1 MIKTKIFGNSLKDD
15 NSTLLSTKL
24 NSFGLKKYRPKF
36 NVFNSL
42 IENKEL
48 NLTQKRRGRRKKYL
62 NNGKRNSVNESFK
75 IVNEGKVHNIYSND
89 NIKRRIKTLFNNYI
103 IRLLNHL
110 IKQKFPIFKLKF
122 VKINKRINED
132 LGIEYNRNLLN
143 KSIRDIIIDVSKRYS
158 NKENNNKDCIKF
170 IEEQKDNE
178 EILNILN
185 TTYKEFYNFYLKST
199 KINSLDNSFES
210 HKEKLLVLY
219 GKEYLDKFIENAKNF
234 LEYFING
241 KKRKSKKVKE
251 IDIIAIPLEI
261 DIKENNQNNDIDKSI
276 ISKVSVS
283 TQTDICDVNSKLI
296 FFA

>member
-1 MIKTKIFGNSLKDD
+1 MIQTKILGNSLKDD
-15 NSTLLSTKL
+15 NSSSLSTNL
-24 NSFGLKKYRPKF
+24 NSCGLIKNSPKF

-75 IVNEGKVHNIYSND
+75 IVNESNVHNRYSND

-158 NKENNNKDCIKF
+158 NKENNKDCIKF

-178 EILNILN
+178 EIVNILN
-185 TTYKEFYNFYLKST
+185 MTYKEFYNFYLKST

-261 DIKENNQNNDIDKSI
+261 DIKESNQNNDIDKNI

>member
-1 MIKTKIFGNSLKDD
+1 MIQTKIFGNSLKDD
-15 NSTLLSTKL
+15 NSPLLSTKL
-24 NSFGLKKYRPKF
+24 NSFGLKKYIPKF

-42 IENKEL
+42 IENKL

-75 IVNEGKVHNIYSND
+75 IVNESKVHNIYSND

-103 IRLLNHL
+103 IRLLNNL
-110 IKQKFPIFKLKF
+110 IKQKFPNFKMKF
-122 VKINKRINED
+122 VKINKKINED

-158 NKENNNKDCIKF
+158 NKENNNDCIKF
-170 IEEQKDNE
+170 IEQQKDNE

-185 TTYKEFYNFYLKST
+185 MTYKEFYNFYLKST

-219 GKEYLDKFIENAKNF
+219 GKEYVDKFIENAKNF

-261 DIKENNQNNDIDKSI
+261 NIKESNQNNVIDKSI
-276 ISKVSVS
+276 ISKISVS
-283 TQTDICDVNSKLI
+283 TQTDIYDVNSKLI

>member
-1 MIKTKIFGNSLKDD
+1 MIQTKIFGNSLKDD
-15 NSTLLSTKL
+15 NSPLLSTKL
-24 NSFGLKKYRPKF
+24 NSFGLKKYIPKF

-42 IENKEL
+42 IENKL

-62 NNGKRNSVNESFK
+62 NNGKRNSANESFK
-75 IVNEGKVHNIYSND
+75 IVNESKVHNIYSND

-103 IRLLNHL
+103 IRLLNNL
-110 IKQKFPIFKLKF
+110 IKQKFPNFKMKF

-158 NKENNNKDCIKF
+158 NKENNKDCIKF
-170 IEEQKDNE
+170 IEQQKDNE

-185 TTYKEFYNFYLKST
+185 MTYKEFYNFYLKST

-210 HKEKLLVLY
+210 HKDKLLVLY
-219 GKEYLDKFIENAKNF
+219 GKVYVDKFIENAKNF

-261 DIKENNQNNDIDKSI
+261 NIKESYQNIDIDKSI
-276 ISKVSVS
+276 ISKISVS
-283 TQTDICDVNSKLI
+283 TQTDIYDVNSKLI

>member
-1 MIKTKIFGNSLKDD
+1 MIQTKIFGNSLKDD
-15 NSTLLSTKL
+15 NSPLLSTKL
-24 NSFGLKKYRPKF
+24 NSFGLKKYIPKF

-42 IENKEL
+42 IENKL
-48 NLTQKRRGRRKKYL
+48 NLTQKRRGRRKKNL
-62 NNGKRNSVNESFK
+62 NNGKRNRANESSK
-75 IVNEGKVHNIYSND
+75 IINESKVHNIYSND

-103 IRLLNHL
+103 IRLLNNF
-110 IKQKFPIFKLKF
+110 IKQRFPNFKMKF

-158 NKENNNKDCIKF
+158 NKGNNKDCIKF
-170 IEEQKDNE
+170 IEQQKDNE

-185 TTYKEFYNFYLKST
+185 MTYKEFYNFYLKST

-219 GKEYLDKFIENAKNF
+219 GKVYVDKFIENAKNF
-234 LEYFING
+234 LEYFINT

-251 IDIIAIPLEI
+251 IDIITIPLEI
-261 DIKENNQNNDIDKSI
+261 DIKESNQNNDIDKSI

-283 TQTDICDVNSKLI
+283 TQTDIYDVNSKLI